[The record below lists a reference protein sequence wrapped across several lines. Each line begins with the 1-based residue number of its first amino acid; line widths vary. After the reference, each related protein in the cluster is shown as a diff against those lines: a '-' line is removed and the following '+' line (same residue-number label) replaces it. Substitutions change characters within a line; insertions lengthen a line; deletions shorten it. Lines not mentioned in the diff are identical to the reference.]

1 MPKMALGERTANP
14 APNDLNTKKTKKRKK
29 GSRSPAIAQ
38 RTSFSNLFE
47 GSREAGLS
55 NPLPIL
61 VSHLQDLLGYQVITT
76 VFLKDFLTWR
86 GPIGPISISLLSQC
100 GIVHEVC

>member
-1 MPKMALGERTANP
+1 MPKMGERAANP
-14 APNDLNTKKTKKRKK
+14 APIDLNKKKTKKRKK
-29 GSRSPAIAQ
+29 GSRSPVIAQ

-61 VSHLQDLLGYQVITT
+61 ISHLQDLGYQVFTT
-76 VFLKDFLTWR
+76 VFKR
-86 GPIGPISISLLSQC
+86 ISLRGEGPLGQSLSLSQC
-100 GIVHEVC
+100 GIVHEAC

>member
-1 MPKMALGERTANP
+1 MPKMGERAANP
-14 APNDLNTKKTKKRKK
+14 APNDLNKKKTKKRKK
-29 GSRSPAIAQ
+29 GSRSPVIAQ

-61 VSHLQDLLGYQVITT
+61 ISHLQDLLGYQVITT
-76 VFLKDFLTWR
+76 VFKR
-86 GPIGPISISLLSQC
+86 ISLRGEGPLGQSLSLSAWYRA
-100 GIVHEVC
+100 